1 MTFNDYQNEAV
12 KTAVYPD
19 HLEILYPALGLAGE
33 CGEVCEKVKK
43 VFRDKEGVVS
53 EETKTELAKELG
65 DVLWYI
71 ANLATDLELTMDV
84 IAETNITKLKSRRE
98 RGVIHG
104 NGDNK

>member
-98 RGVIHG
+98 
-104 NGDNK
+104 

>member
-104 NGDNK
+104 NGDNR